1 MHMKKGIMF
10 LYLESIVLNN
20 VSGFSAHVYHCV
32 ILNPEYLISGYSIL
46 FNFFAYL
53 HQEHLYVRK

>member
-10 LYLESIVLNN
+10 LYLERVALNN
-20 VSGFSAHVYHCV
+20 VSGFSSHCV

>member
-1 MHMKKGIMF
+1 MF
-10 LYLESIVLNN
+10 LYLERVALNN
-20 VSGFSAHVYHCV
+20 VSGFSAHVSHCV